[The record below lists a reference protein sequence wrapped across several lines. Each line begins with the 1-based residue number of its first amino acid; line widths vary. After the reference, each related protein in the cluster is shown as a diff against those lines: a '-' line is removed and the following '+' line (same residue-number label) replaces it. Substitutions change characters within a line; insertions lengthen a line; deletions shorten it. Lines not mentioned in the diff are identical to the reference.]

1 MAVRGRV
8 GGEIGRARWFEQAVA
23 LLQSDMVDGQ
33 KEGREP
39 SEDIGEWK

>member
-23 LLQSDMVDGQ
+23 LQEEQSAV
-33 KEGREP
+33 
-39 SEDIGEWK
+39 